1 MFYNINLKLFLDS
14 VEDSI
19 LTLIIEFS
27 IKSYVSP
34 EFFSSAQKFSLKRY
48 FDRREILVKFCSWA
62 HIWLFY
68 NIKCFYEVNLVQ
80 ISLKKD
86 FKNFFVT

>member
-1 MFYNINLKLFLDS
+1 MDPRTKWWFY
-14 VEDSI
+14 V
-19 LTLIIEFS
+19 
-27 IKSYVSP
+27 
-34 EFFSSAQKFSLKRY
+34 
-48 FDRREILVKFCSWA
+48 VKFCFRA
-62 HIWLFY
+62 HIWVFY